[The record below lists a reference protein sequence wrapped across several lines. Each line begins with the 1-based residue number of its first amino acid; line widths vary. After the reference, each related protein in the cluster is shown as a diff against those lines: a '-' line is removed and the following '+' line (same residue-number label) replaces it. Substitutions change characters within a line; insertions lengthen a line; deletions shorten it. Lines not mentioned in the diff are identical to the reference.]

1 MLQFRS
7 KTEEIAVP
15 FDTRVKRY
23 RGGSAVRLDLQ
34 LDAHLPLK
42 ELYWDAYVQIR
53 QFGAVYPV
61 KIVSAKPL
69 QRWQL
74 FFTNC
79 QALVDDTHILFPYY
93 RKGGQ
98 LCYCYRPLCEYDT
111 AAVRLREITAYTLY
125 MLFRPLWQRQKNWVV
140 YEKFCKTAQDNSY
153 YFFKYCME
161 HLPEKE
167 RRHIYY
173 IMDSPGAGLQECG
186 RLRPPG
192 GALYESQAHA
202 AEPVYEDL
210 HFLGLYL
217 PFVCMAIQTQHCA
230 PSH

>member
-1 MLQFRS
+1 MNRLQRGAALQRLHCKGHRCTMHLALKGIEPDQVVGGVLQFRS

-15 FDTRVKRY
+15 FDTRVKR
-23 RGGSAVRLDLQ
+23 RRSGSAVRLDLQ

-98 LCYCYRPLCEYDT
+98 LCYCYRPLCE
-111 AAVRLREITAYTLY
+111 
-125 MLFRPLWQRQKNWVV
+125 
-140 YEKFCKTAQDNSY
+140 
-153 YFFKYCME
+153 
-161 HLPEKE
+161 
-167 RRHIYY
+167 
-173 IMDSPGAGLQECG
+173 
-186 RLRPPG
+186 
-192 GALYESQAHA
+192 
-202 AEPVYEDL
+202 
-210 HFLGLYL
+210 
-217 PFVCMAIQTQHCA
+217 
-230 PSH
+230 

>member
-1 MLQFRS
+1 MCRS
-7 KTEEIAVP
+7 ASLTP
-15 FDTRVKRY
+15 C
-23 RGGSAVRLDLQ
+23 
-34 LDAHLPLK
+34 
-42 ELYWDAYVQIR
+42 IR
-53 QFGAVYPV
+53 R

-173 IMDSPGAGLQECG
+173 IMDLGSRTTRMWPVT
-186 RLRPPG
+186 
-192 GALYESQAHA
+192 A
-202 AEPVYEDL
+202 ARWCPL
-210 HFLGLYL
+210 
-217 PFVCMAIQTQHCA
+217 
-230 PSH
+230 